1 MTEESISR
9 TPDVVAQ
16 IAQRLSDMNLTEEQ
30 VDSVL
35 ATWNHLRE
43 GDPLGTVRRDEKTGA
58 IAHRVDADGVH
69 LWRVSDPRGE
79 LYNDM
84 QPTLSWPVIHEA

>member
-1 MTEESISR
+1 MTESISR
-9 TPDVVAQ
+9 TPDVARL
-16 IAQRLSDMNLTEEQ
+16 IAQRLADMDLTEDQ
-30 VDSVL
+30 VGTVL
-35 ATWNHLRE
+35 AAWNEIRE
-43 GDPLGTVRRDEKTGA
+43 GDPPGTVRRDEKTGA